1 MSGGERELERDSHT
15 LPTFFSSSQ
24 SKNVSKSWCHIF
36 TIKSCGVTSLSQ
48 AGRDVDGE
56 VQLLRQLN
64 HSDVIAVGARVPVV
78 LVVHVA
84 RHRQLLLRDCSLSS
98 LGEVMFTN
106 CYLEQKRLSQM

>member
-1 MSGGERELERDSHT
+1 ML
-15 LPTFFSSSQ
+15 
-24 SKNVSKSWCHIF
+24 
-36 TIKSCGVTSLSQ
+36 TIKSCSVSSLGQ

-64 HSDVIAVGARVPVV
+64 HSDVITVRARVPVV

-84 RHRQLLLRDCSLSS
+84 RHCQLLLWDCSFPG
-98 LGEVMFTN
+98 LGEVVFTN